1 MGVVF
6 PFFPSELA
14 DHGELGSSD
23 RLGLSAESGVAGSP
37 AGTRGSRLRA
47 ARPGVS
53 RSPRGPRGLPAP
65 SSQRSG
71 LRRPRRPPPP
81 IPRLASTRG
90 LSGPRVPASPK
101 VPRGP
106 QNYRSPQCPC
116 SPVMSSRSPVS
127 HYISTRRCRR
137 PSPPATPSPWTRS
150 PALVVL
156 TRSSP

>member
-23 RLGLSAESGVAGSP
+23 RLGLSAEPGVAGSP

-65 SSQRSG
+65 SSQHSG
-71 LRRPRRPPPP
+71 LRRPRRPT
-81 IPRLASTRG
+81 IPRLSSTRG
-90 LSGPRVPASPK
+90 LSGPRVPAAPK

-116 SPVMSSRSPVS
+116 SPVMSSRLPVS
-127 HYISTRRCRR
+127 HDISTRRCRR
-137 PSPPATPSPWTRS
+137 PSPPATPPPWTRS

-156 TRSSP
+156 TRASP